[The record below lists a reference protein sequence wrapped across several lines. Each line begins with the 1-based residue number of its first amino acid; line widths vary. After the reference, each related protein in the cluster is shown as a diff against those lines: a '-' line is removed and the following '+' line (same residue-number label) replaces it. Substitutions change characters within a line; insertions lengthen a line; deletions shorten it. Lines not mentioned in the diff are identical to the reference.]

1 MNTKYDGPI
10 VDAHQHFWALARRHH
25 PWLAPGVRVPHR
37 YGDYEAIKRDYL
49 PADYRRD
56 AAAHDVVAT
65 VYVEAEWDPAT
76 PLDETRFITA
86 LAREHGLPNAM
97 AAQAW
102 LDAADVA
109 EVLAAQSRFELVR
122 SVRHK
127 PAHAHASSGNTLM
140 SNGRWRDGYAQLA
153 QYGLHFELQT
163 PWHHL
168 REAAALARDFPDTM
182 LIVNHAGVPGNRTA
196 STLHGWREAL
206 APLAAR
212 PNTVV
217 KVSGLCEAGQPWSV
231 EANRDVLGTLHELFG
246 AQRLMFGS
254 NFPVDGL
261 FLSLDAL
268 IDGFKTLVSA
278 WSAAEQR
285 AFFHDTATRVYRP
298 VDLSNPSAR
307 TPR

>member
-1 MNTKYDGPI
+1 MNTMYDGPI
-10 VDAHQHFWALARRHH
+10 IDTHQHFWTLAGRRH

-37 YGDYEAIKRDYL
+37 YGDYEAIKHDYL
-49 PADYRRD
+49 PDDYRRD
-56 AAAHDVVAT
+56 AAGHDVIGT

-76 PLDETRFITA
+76 PLDETRFVTE
-86 LAREHGLPNAM
+86 LAREYGLPNAM

-102 LDAADVA
+102 LDAADVS
-109 EVLAAQSRFELVR
+109 EVLAAQRRFALVR

-127 PAHAHASSGNTLM
+127 PAHAHASPGNTLM

-153 QYGLHFELQT
+153 QHGLHFELQT

-168 REAAALARDFPDTM
+168 REAATLARDFPETL
-182 LIVNHAGVPGNRTA
+182 LIVNHAGVPGDRSA
-196 STLHGWREAL
+196 ATLHGWREAL

-212 PNTVV
+212 PNTAV
-217 KVSGLCEAGQPWSV
+217 KVSGLCEAGKPWSV
-231 EANRDVLGTLHELFG
+231 DANREVLATLHDLFG
-246 AQRLMFGS
+246 AERLMFGS

-268 IDGFKTLVSA
+268 LTGFKTLVAA

-285 AFFHDTATRVYRP
+285 AFFHDTAMRVYRP
-298 VDLSNPSAR
+298 IGL
-307 TPR
+307 